1 MHIKK
6 LEISGFKSFVD
17 RTVIHFDHD
26 VIGIVG
32 PNGCGK
38 SNIVDSMRWCMGE
51 QSPKHLRGKS
61 MEDVI
66 FNGSESRGPNGVA
79 EVTITFDNSD
89 REYAATLPPE
99 FAAFPEIAVTRRLFR
114 DGTSNY
120 LINRTEVRLRDVTEL
135 FLGTGVGTKAYSIV
149 EQGRIGQIVT
159 ARPEDR
165 RLFVEEAAGITK
177 YKQRRRQ
184 AERKMELTRQNLLR
198 LTDIVSEIDRSRA
211 SLKRQVAK
219 AERFIEYRKEL
230 DDLSLHDATH
240 RLLELIV
247 TERVETDGL
256 ADASEKAGAAR
267 GALRERETEIEV
279 VREQ

>member
-135 FLGTGVGTKAYSIV
+135 FLGTGVGSKAYSIV

-165 RLFVEEAAGITK
+165 RLFLEEAAGITK
-177 YKQRRRQ
+177 YKKHRRD
-184 AERKMELTRQNLLR
+184 AERKMDQTRQNLLR
-198 LTDIVSEIDRSRA
+198 VSDIIAEIDRTRS
-211 SLKRQVAK
+211 SLRRQAAK
-219 AERFIEYRKEL
+219 AERFVTYREEL
-230 DDLSLHDATH
+230 EELMLHQNAH
-240 RLLELIV
+240 QLLEMIV
-247 TERVETDGL
+247 VERVER
-256 ADASEKAGAAR
+256 DA
-267 GALRERETEIEV
+267 L
-279 VREQ
+279 